1 MCVLCL
7 CLASVLS
14 VCVSGAGPSPP
25 SAAHRAVSGAVPGE
39 GSSMT
44 RQKKTGTHRGT
55 TTEQSLLSRRAQ
67 NHPIKFSITSIQPIR
82 LSITVWHLCQTDLLY
97 QRTHK
102 WLQPYFLSYHFQIWF
117 SIISHISTA
126 FSFSAHKASQFNR
139 QNGGIRDKG
148 VIINFVQF

>member
-1 MCVLCL
+1 MIYRRRQWEQKVLQHCPEVTRKPRMVLPIARLICVFVCL
-7 CLASVLS
+7 YVCPVSVCLASVLS

-44 RQKKTGTHRGT
+44 HQKKTGTHRGT
-55 TTEQSLLSRRAQ
+55 TMEQSLLSRRAQ

-102 WLQPYFLSYHFQIWF
+102 
-117 SIISHISTA
+117 
-126 FSFSAHKASQFNR
+126 
-139 QNGGIRDKG
+139 
-148 VIINFVQF
+148 